1 MGNLESYVTTKTRTR
16 FIFEHKLTSTHL
28 TPTHLGNLRLLQEW
42 IENRLFIFRERER
55 ERQFTLKTFEQDD
68 SSDDEPDS
76 GHVAHVFVVTHQ
88 VEQAPVKIHNS
99 YADNPKISSINVIR
113 EMLGL
118 TFD

>member
-1 MGNLESYVTTKTRTR
+1 M
-16 FIFEHKLTSTHL
+16 
-28 TPTHLGNLRLLQEW
+28 
-42 IENRLFIFRERER
+42 
-55 ERQFTLKTFEQDD
+55 KTFEQDD